1 MSTLNYLFWLLTSVV
16 KLGYNSVVGRKS
28 GIGEQEMA
36 LWRYVAQ
43 HAPVR
48 TRDAVEGFGKAH
60 GLSRTTVI
68 TMLERLRKKGYLH
81 RFEQE
86 GTLYYAPAITEE
98 QLMQQALERFVG
110 GVLGGSVTPFVSYLL
125 QSGSLTEDEVAT
137 LRQLLERLKEQER

>member
-1 MSTLNYLFWLLTSVV
+1 MPRR
-16 KLGYNSVVGRKS
+16 G
-28 GIGEQEMA
+28 GIGEQELM
-36 LWRYVAQ
+36 LWRYVAR

-68 TMLERLRKKGYLH
+68 TMLERLRKKEFLR

-86 GTLYYAPAITEE
+86 GALYYEPAVAEE
-98 QLMQQALERFVG
+98 QLLQQVLERFVG

-125 QSGSLTEDEVAT
+125 QSTSLTDDEAAM
-137 LRQLLERLKEQER
+137 LRQLLERLKEQEG